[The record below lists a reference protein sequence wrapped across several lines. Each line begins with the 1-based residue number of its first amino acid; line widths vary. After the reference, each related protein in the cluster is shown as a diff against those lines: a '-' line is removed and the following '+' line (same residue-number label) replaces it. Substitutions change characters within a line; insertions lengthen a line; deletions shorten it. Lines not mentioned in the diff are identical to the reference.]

1 MTTYL
6 NKNHRFLR
14 PLDGRSAFV
23 NVIAREIGCY
33 VELTHHRDNPIAMSK
48 INEKEKKKKNHRTL
62 KFKPPS
68 LFLAKTTN
76 TSYSNILVQSTFC
89 FNDHQSV

>member
-33 VELTHHRDNPIAMSK
+33 VELTHQRDNPIAMS
-48 INEKEKKKKNHRTL
+48 
-62 KFKPPS
+62 
-68 LFLAKTTN
+68 
-76 TSYSNILVQSTFC
+76 
-89 FNDHQSV
+89 

>member
-1 MTTYL
+1 MGLSCKWRTSLNRHLIWEARYRLHFMTTYL

-33 VELTHHRDNPIAMSK
+33 VELTHHRDNPIAMS
-48 INEKEKKKKNHRTL
+48 
-62 KFKPPS
+62 
-68 LFLAKTTN
+68 
-76 TSYSNILVQSTFC
+76 
-89 FNDHQSV
+89 